1 MLVETGNLLG
11 GRYRLDR
18 RSHTGASGLE
28 LWRATD
34 EILDRRVAVHLVSG
48 LTKTQ
53 AKELTDAAA
62 RAGGVPDARWV
73 RVLDVGVETVDRQ
86 QTVWIVN
93 EWVDGQSLTSLL
105 RRDPLK
111 APVATELLIDCAQ
124 AVEAANHSGARHGS
138 LHPDEVL
145 ITAEG
150 TPRLTGLELHR
161 ALTHALTATT
171 DSSRREYDDT
181 RGLGGLLFAM
191 LTGRW
196 PLSGWSGLPGV
207 SRGDGFHPKQQRGSV
222 PRELDEI
229 TARALQ
235 DDFTSAGSLAKALAA
250 LPKAPLIPPIDDNDE
265 PRLVR
270 SRQIAWW
277 VVPPVLIAAL
287 GIGAWVAGRDL
298 GRVPGADRQAGDT
311 NPPPPKHGHKGGH
324 LVWKQPPSVTS
335 FDPDGDGAEDPGGVG
350 LAVDNDP
357 STGWSTDIY
366 HGSADFGGLKPGVGL
381 LLDLGRAKQV
391 SAAKLLMSSAGADVE
406 LRAGDAPPA
415 EATDMPLVAATDDA
429 TASSRIN
436 LRQPTK
442 ARYWLLWITKLPPSG
457 GSNYTVSVN
466 EIDLLS

>member
-48 LTKTQ
+48 LTKAQ

-73 RVLDVGVETVDRQ
+73 RVLDVGVDAVDRR

-93 EWVDGQSLTSLL
+93 EWVDGQSLTSLI

-111 APVATELLIDCAQ
+111 GPVATELLLDCAL
-124 AVEAANHSGARHGS
+124 AVDAANQAGAHHGS

-161 ALTHALTATT
+161 ALAAATG
-171 DSSRREYDDT
+171 SSTREYDDT

-191 LTGRW
+191 VTGRW
-196 PLSGWSGLPGV
+196 PLPGWTGLPPA
-207 SRGDGFHPKQQRGSV
+207 SRGDGFHPRQQRGSV
-222 PRELDEI
+222 GRELDEI

-235 DDFTSAGSLAKALAA
+235 GGYGSAGSLAKALGA
-250 LPKAPLIPPIDDNDE
+250 LPTAPLIAPVDDHDK

-270 SRQIAWW
+270 SRRIAWW
-277 VVPPVLIAAL
+277 VVPPVLITAL
-287 GIGAWVAGRDL
+287 GIGAWIAGRDL
-298 GRVPGADRQAGDT
+298 GRVPGADRQAVSA
-311 NPPPPKHGHKGGH
+311 NPPAKHGHSGGNQ
-324 LVWKQPPSVTS
+324 LVWKKPPSVTS

-357 STGWSTDIY
+357 TTGWSTDIY

-381 LLDLGRAKQV
+381 LIDLGRAKQV
-391 SAAKLLMSSAGADVE
+391 TGARLLMSEPGADVQ

-415 EATDMPLVAATDDA
+415 EASDMPLVADSNNTA
-429 TASSRIN
+429 ASSR
-436 LRQPTK
+436 LALKEPTR
-442 ARYWLLWITKLPPSG
+442 ARYWLLWITKLPASG
-457 GSNYTVSVN
+457 SGDFSVSVN
-466 EIDLLS
+466 EIDLLR